1 MESFRKSST
10 TDQTVSNSG
19 LPDLYQPF
27 HLPGWYID
35 EESKFL
41 VWNPE
46 EQDEQLILKLFAI
59 ARKNPQFDRLM
70 EMATVYST
78 SKNIHR
84 LSSCIQEVLFM
95 LFPEQLE
102 DVNYSKPWIGDVS
115 DEITD
120 SCKRLELKLND
131 NLK

>member
-1 MESFRKSST
+1 
-10 TDQTVSNSG
+10 
-19 LPDLYQPF
+19 
-27 HLPGWYID
+27 
-35 EESKFL
+35 
-41 VWNPE
+41 
-46 EQDEQLILKLFAI
+46 
-59 ARKNPQFDRLM
+59 
-70 EMATVYST
+70 
-78 SKNIHR
+78 
-84 LSSCIQEVLFM
+84 M